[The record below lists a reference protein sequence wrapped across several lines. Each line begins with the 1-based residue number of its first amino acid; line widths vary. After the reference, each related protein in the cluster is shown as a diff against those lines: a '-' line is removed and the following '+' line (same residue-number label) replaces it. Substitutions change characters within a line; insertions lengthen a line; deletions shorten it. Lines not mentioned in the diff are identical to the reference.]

1 MRDFYHDALFF
12 HTLEVDGDLSN
23 YSTTMYFWT
32 NAHCL

>member
-12 HTLEVDGDLSN
+12 HTVEVDGDFN

-32 NAHCL
+32 NSHCL